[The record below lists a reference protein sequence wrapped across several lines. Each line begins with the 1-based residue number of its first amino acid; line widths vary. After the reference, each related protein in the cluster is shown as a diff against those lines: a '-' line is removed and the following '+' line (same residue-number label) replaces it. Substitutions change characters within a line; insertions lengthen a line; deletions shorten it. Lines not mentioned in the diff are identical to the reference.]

1 MSISECEDGDN
12 RVFWTNIQ
20 ISKQLDKF
28 NYNSNLDI
36 GIQNMNENI
45 KKKDNNILYRPVL
58 NFCKERLKISNLS

>member
-28 NYNSNLDI
+28 NYNSNLDT

-45 KKKDNNILYRPVL
+45 KKKITIYYIAQ
-58 NFCKERLKISNLS
+58 F